1 MHTKLLWMLI
11 NRLYIFLLCCCF
23 LASCKAPLPRH
34 SSKPYIVATTT
45 LLADAIQNIVKDSA
59 EVVSI
64 MGPGVDPHLYKA
76 SLGDLRNFIEA
87 DFIFYQGLH
96 LEGKMGEV
104 LEKLGRTK
112 SVTALGNRLPEHLVH
127 QPVEGGNFPDPH
139 IWFDVSLWKE
149 VVIIA
154 RDVLIEQ
161 NPDAADYFRLNAQ
174 SYTEKLDS
182 LDAYINAQIHSIPEN
197 KRVLITAHDAF
208 SYFGRA
214 YGIEVMGLQGISTQ
228 AEFGL
233 RDVSNL
239 VNLIVDRDI
248 KAVFVET
255 SVSDK
260 ALRAVIEGAENK
272 KKKVVIGGLLYT
284 DALGAEDTPEGT
296 YIGMM
301 TSNVNTITKA
311 LK

>member
-1 MHTKLLWMLI
+1 MLM
-11 NRLYIFLLCCCF
+11 RRFYILFLCCF
-23 LASCKAPLPRH
+23 LLSSCTPVSQKL
-34 SSKPYIVATTT
+34 SSKPYIVVTTT
-45 LLADAIQNIVKDSA
+45 LLADAIRNIVKDSA

-76 SLGDLRNFIEA
+76 SLGDLRKFMEA

-96 LEGKMGEV
+96 LEGKMAEV

-112 SVTALGNRLPEHLVH
+112 SVTGVGNNLPSKLIH
-127 QPVEGGNFPDPH
+127 QPVVGGDFPDPH

-149 VVIIA
+149 LVFIA
-154 RDVLIEQ
+154 SDVLAKQ
-161 NPDAADYFRLNAQ
+161 NPQAADYFIKNAD
-174 SYTEKLDS
+174 SYAKELDS
-182 LDAYINAQIHSIPEN
+182 LDTFVRSQIHSIPER

-214 YGIEVMGLQGISTQ
+214 YGIEVKGLQGISTQ

-233 RDVSNL
+233 KDVSDL
-239 VNLIVDRDI
+239 VKLIVDRDI
-248 KAVFVET
+248 QAVFVET

-260 ALRAVIEGAENK
+260 ALRAVVEGVASK

-284 DALGAEDTPEGT
+284 DALGAEGTPEGT
-296 YIGMM
+296 YIGMIKY
-301 TSNVNTITKA
+301 NVNTITKA

>member
-1 MHTKLLWMLI
+1 MLI
-11 NRLYIFLLCCCF
+11 NRLPVFLLCCCF
-23 LASCKAPLPRH
+23 LGSCKAPPPRQ

-45 LLADAIQNIVKDSA
+45 LLADAIKNIVKDSA

-76 SLGDLRNFIEA
+76 SLGDLRNFIDA

-112 SVTALGNRLPEHLVH
+112 SVTALGNRLPQHLVH

-139 IWFDVSLWKE
+139 IWFDVSIWKD

-174 SYTEKLDS
+174 SYIEKLDS
-182 LDAYINAQIHSIPEN
+182 LDAYISEQILSIPEN
-197 KRVLITAHDAF
+197 KRLLITAHDAF

-233 RDVSNL
+233 RDVSDL
-239 VNLIVDRDI
+239 VNIIVDRDI

-301 TSNVNTITKA
+301 TYNVNAITKA

>member
-1 MHTKLLWMLI
+1 MLI
-11 NRLYIFLLCCCF
+11 NRLPVFLLCCCF
-23 LASCKAPLPRH
+23 LGSCKAPPPRQ

-45 LLADAIQNIVKDSA
+45 LLADAIKNIVKDSA

-76 SLGDLRNFIEA
+76 SLGDLRNFIDA

-112 SVTALGNRLPEHLVH
+112 SVTALGNRLPQHLVH

-139 IWFDVSLWKE
+139 IWFDGSIWKDG
-149 VVIIA
+149 VIIA

-174 SYTEKLDS
+174 SYIEKLDS
-182 LDAYINAQIHSIPEN
+182 LDAYISEQILSIPEN
-197 KRVLITAHDAF
+197 KRLLITAHDAF

-233 RDVSNL
+233 RDVSDL
-239 VNLIVDRDI
+239 VNIIVDRDI

-272 KKKVVIGGLLYT
+272 KKEVVIGGLLYT

-301 TSNVNTITKA
+301 TYNVNAITKA

>member
-1 MHTKLLWMLI
+1 MLI
-11 NRLYIFLLCCCF
+11 NRLPVFLLCCCF
-23 LASCKAPLPRH
+23 LGSCKAPPPRQ

-45 LLADAIQNIVKDSA
+45 LLADAIKNIVKDSA

-76 SLGDLRNFIEA
+76 SLGDLRNFIDA

-112 SVTALGNRLPEHLVH
+112 SVTALGNRLPLHLVH

-139 IWFDVSLWKE
+139 IWFDVSIWKD

-161 NPDAADYFRLNAQ
+161 NPDASDYFRLNTH
-174 SYTEKLDS
+174 SYIEKLDS
-182 LDAYINAQIHSIPEN
+182 LDAYIIEQILSIPEN
-197 KRVLITAHDAF
+197 NRLLITAHDAF

-233 RDVSNL
+233 RDVSDL
-239 VNLIVDRDI
+239 VNIIVDRDI

-301 TSNVNTITKA
+301 TYNVNAITKA

>member
-1 MHTKLLWMLI
+1 LGQ
-11 NRLYIFLLCCCF
+11 
-23 LASCKAPLPRH
+23 
-34 SSKPYIVATTT
+34 SSKPYIVVTTT

-76 SLGDLRNFIEA
+76 SLGDLRKFMKA
-87 DFIFYQGLH
+87 DYIFYQGLH
-96 LEGKMGEV
+96 LEGKMAEV

-112 SVTALGNRLPEHLVH
+112 SVTALGNKLPPNLIH
-127 QPVEGGNFPDPH
+127 QPVVGGNFPDPH

-149 VVIIA
+149 VVLIA

-161 NPDAADYFRLNAQ
+161 KPEAADYYRLNADT
-174 SYTEKLDS
+174 YAKELDS
-182 LDAYINAQIHSIPEN
+182 LDSYVRSQIHSIPEN

-214 YGIEVMGLQGISTQ
+214 YNIEVMGLQGISTQ

-248 KAVFVET
+248 QAVFVET

-260 ALRAVIEGAENK
+260 ALRAVVEGVANK
-272 KKKVVIGGLLYT
+272 KKKVIIGGLLYT
-284 DALGAEDTPEGT
+284 DALGAKGTPEGT
-296 YIGMM
+296 YTGMI
-301 TSNVNTITKA
+301 TYNVNTITKA

>member
-1 MHTKLLWMLI
+1 MLMS
-11 NRLYIFLLCCCF
+11 RFYILFLCCFF
-23 LASCKAPLPRH
+23 LSSCREAPVKR
-34 SSKPYIVATTT
+34 SSKPYIVVTTT
-45 LLADAIQNIVKDSA
+45 LLADAIRNIVRDSA

-76 SLGDLRNFIEA
+76 SLGDLRKFMEA

-96 LEGKMGEV
+96 LEGKMAEV

-112 SVTALGNRLPEHLVH
+112 SVTAVGNKLPPQLIH
-127 QPVEGGNFPDPH
+127 QPVVGGNFPDPH
-139 IWFDVSLWKE
+139 IWFDVSLWKKL
-149 VVIIA
+149 
-154 RDVLIEQ
+154 VLIAAEVLAKQ
-161 NPDAADYFRLNAQ
+161 NPQAADYFIKNADA
-174 SYTEKLDS
+174 YANELDS
-182 LDAYINAQIHSIPEN
+182 LDTFVRSQIHSIPER

-214 YGIEVMGLQGISTQ
+214 YGIEVKGLQGISTQ

-233 RDVSNL
+233 KDVSDL
-239 VNLIVDRDI
+239 VKLIVDRDI
-248 KAVFVET
+248 QAVFVET

-260 ALRAVIEGAENK
+260 ALRAVVEGVESK

-284 DALGAEDTPEGT
+284 DALGAEATPEGT
-296 YIGMM
+296 YIGMIEY
-301 TSNVNTITKA
+301 NVNTITKA